1 MRRRAGGA
9 PEAGR
14 RRAQAALL
22 AAAVSLAASAQLT
35 AAAAPIEAVDDA
47 GATVSL
53 PAPATRVVS
62 LAPSITEQLFA
73 IGAGGRIVGTSAYS
87 DHPEAARRI
96 PVVAAADTV
105 DLERIAALHPDL
117 VVLWGS
123 GYPPSTHEALRRL
136 GLRLYVEEPSSLE
149 SIASSLERLGRL
161 TAAPQAPEQARR
173 FRATVRSLREQ
184 YASRRPVRAFYQVWP
199 QPLMTLS
206 GRHITSEALAL
217 CGARNVFEDL
227 APLVPT
233 VSPEAVIKADPQII
247 LAAEPGGVDHGALDF
262 WKRYPFVSAVA
273 RGQLVTLDA
282 DRIDRPT
289 PRMLHEVARM
299 CERVEA
305 ARQAGDP

>member
-1 MRRRAGGA
+1 MLVGERRW
-9 PEAGR
+9 
-14 RRAQAALL
+14 RAQAALL
-22 AAAVSLAASAQLT
+22 AAWASL

-47 GATVSL
+47 GDTVSL
-53 PAPATRVVS
+53 PAPAARIVS

-73 IGAGGRIVGTSAYS
+73 IGAGERIVGTSAYS
-87 DHPEAARRI
+87 DYPEAARRI
-96 PVVAAADTV
+96 PVVAAADAV

-123 GYPPSTHEALRRL
+123 GYPPATHEALRRL
-136 GLRLYVEEPSSLE
+136 GLRLYVEEPTSLE

-161 TAAPQAPEQARR
+161 TAAAQALEQAQR
-173 FRATVRSLREQ
+173 FRATVRALREQ
-184 YASRRPVRAFYQVWP
+184 YAARRPVRAFYQVWP

-206 GRHITSEALAL
+206 GRHVTSEALAL
-217 CGARNVFEDL
+217 CGARNVFEGL

-233 VSPEAVIKADPQII
+233 VSPEAVIEADPQLI

-262 WKRYPFVSAVA
+262 WKRYPFLSAVA
-273 RGQLVTLDA
+273 NGQLVTLDS

-289 PRMLHEVARM
+289 PRMLQEVARM

-305 ARQAGDP
+305 ARQAGAP